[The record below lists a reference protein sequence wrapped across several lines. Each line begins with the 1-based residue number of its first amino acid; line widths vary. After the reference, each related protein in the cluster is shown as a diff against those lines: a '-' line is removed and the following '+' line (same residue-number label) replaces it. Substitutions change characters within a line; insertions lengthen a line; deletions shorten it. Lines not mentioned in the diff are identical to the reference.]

1 MELSLEDYQA
11 GQTFLID
18 KPLEWSSFQA
28 VNKIKH
34 ALKRKFN
41 IRKIK
46 VGHAGTLDPLATGL
60 LVICTGKHTK
70 TIQGIQNTDKEYTGT
85 ITLGTKSGSF
95 DGEGPFT
102 YDYDYSHVN
111 QELIFTTLNSFLGK
125 IWQKPPIHSALKKD
139 GKPLYEYA
147 RAGIE
152 IEVPSR
158 EVTIHKFEITSIE
171 LPKIEFL
178 IQCTKGTYIRSIAN
192 DFGIAM
198 NTGSYLSSLRRTK
211 IGTLRVEN
219 SIGIEQWLP

>member
-1 MELSLEDYQA
+1 
-11 GQTFLID
+11 
-18 KPLEWSSFQA
+18 
-28 VNKIKH
+28 
-34 ALKRKFN
+34 
-41 IRKIK
+41 
-46 VGHAGTLDPLATGL
+46 
-60 LVICTGKHTK
+60 
-70 TIQGIQNTDKEYTGT
+70 
-85 ITLGTKSGSF
+85 
-95 DGEGPFT
+95 
-102 YDYDYSHVN
+102 VN